1 MSFAVSAERTHCKVG
16 PRRAQM
22 DAIVVPQ
29 EPPPRTTTWGW
40 RWVGVTLT
48 TLSLPPRCPPFVARF
63 SCANSDV
70 AILADSADAGFP
82 RTRHVCLPP
91 RGTPARAESN
101 RVKQQLG
108 RGGHQADPSRKEP
121 SARGSHWCQPVSA
134 RRPPSE

>member
-1 MSFAVSAERTHCKVG
+1 
-16 PRRAQM
+16 M

-82 RTRHVCLPP
+82 RTSHVCFPP
-91 RGTPARAESN
+91 RGTLRERNRTASN
-101 RVKQQLG
+101 SNWGEEVIRLTRHGK
-108 RGGHQADPSRKEP
+108 
-121 SARGSHWCQPVSA
+121 
-134 RRPPSE
+134 